1 MTFLSAVWL
10 WLLLGVAALAAC
22 YVVLQGRRS
31 RYAVRFTN
39 LELLDVVAP
48 ERPAWRRHLPAAAL
62 LVGLGSLVVA
72 MAQPAREVQVPK
84 ERATVMLAVDV
95 SISMRATDVRPSRID
110 AARTA
115 AIDFVT
121 SLPDELSVGL
131 VEFAGQASV
140 IVSPTTD
147 HDQVVRAIETMELQN
162 GTAIG
167 EAVLASLDAIA
178 AAPPDEV
185 GQPPP
190 GRVVLLSDGVRNQ
203 GRSNEDA
210 AAAAEE
216 AGVTVSTIAYG
227 TDEGEIE
234 LGEQIIPVP
243 VDREALRQ
251 LAEAT
256 GGAFFEAASGAELER
271 VYDDIG
277 SAIGYEIEQ
286 REVGRWFTGA
296 GLVVLVAASVMSL
309 AWFSR
314 LP

>member
-1 MTFLSAVWL
+1 
-10 WLLLGVAALAAC
+10 
-22 YVVLQGRRS
+22 
-31 RYAVRFTN
+31 
-39 LELLDVVAP
+39 
-48 ERPAWRRHLPAAAL
+48 
-62 LVGLGSLVVA
+62 
-72 MAQPAREVQVPK
+72 
-84 ERATVMLAVDV
+84 
-95 SISMRATDVRPSRID
+95 
-110 AARTA
+110 
-115 AIDFVT
+115 VT
-121 SLPDELSVGL
+121 SLPDELNVGL

-140 IVSPTTD
+140 VVSPTTN

-167 EAVLASLDAIA
+167 EAVFASLDAIA
-178 AAPPDEV
+178 SAPPDDD

-216 AGVTVSTIAYG
+216 AGVPVSTIAYG

-234 LGEQIIPVP
+234 LGERIVPVP
-243 VDREALRQ
+243 VDRDALRV
-251 LAEAT
+251 LAEDT
-256 GGAFFEAASGAELER
+256 GGSFFEAATGSELEQ

-277 SAIGYEIEQ
+277 SAIGYEIEE

-296 GLVVLVAASVMSL
+296 GLVVLVAGAIMSL

>member
-1 MTFLSAVWL
+1 MTFLSAGWL
-10 WLLLGVAALAAC
+10 WLLAGVAALAVA
-22 YVVLQGRRS
+22 YVVLQRRRG

-39 LELLDVVAP
+39 VALLDVVAP

-62 LVGLGSLVVA
+62 LAALASLVLA

-121 SLPDELSVGL
+121 SLPDELNVGL

-140 IVSPTTD
+140 VVSPTTN

-167 EAVLASLDAIA
+167 EAVFASLDAIA
-178 AAPPDEV
+178 SAPPDDD
-185 GQPPP
+185 GRPPP

-216 AGVTVSTIAYG
+216 AGVPVSTIAYG

-234 LGEQIIPVP
+234 LGERIVPVP
-243 VDREALRQ
+243 VDRDALRV
-251 LAEAT
+251 LAEDT
-256 GGAFFEAASGAELER
+256 GGSFFEAATGSELEQ

-277 SAIGYEIEQ
+277 SAIGYEIEE

-296 GLVVLVAASVMSL
+296 GLVALVAASIMSL